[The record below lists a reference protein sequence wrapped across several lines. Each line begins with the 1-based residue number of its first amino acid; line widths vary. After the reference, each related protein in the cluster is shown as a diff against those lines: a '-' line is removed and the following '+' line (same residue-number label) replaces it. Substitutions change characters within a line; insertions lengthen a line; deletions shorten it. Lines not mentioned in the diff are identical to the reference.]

1 MPLSSDPSVDYPPE
15 LVSFV
20 TDELNTIEGSY
31 TRRYFSQMTDR
42 LTVQPATTERPSLV
56 PPPDWGLPK
65 RLLLAESGRSK
76 WGSECPLTT
85 RSGH

>member
-20 TDELNTIEGSY
+20 TDKLNTIEGNY
-31 TRRYFSQMTDR
+31 TRRYFSQMIDR

-56 PPPDWGLPK
+56 PPPDGGLPK
-65 RLLLAESGRSK
+65 R
-76 WGSECPLTT
+76 PLTNQ
-85 RSGH
+85 SGQSRYRLY